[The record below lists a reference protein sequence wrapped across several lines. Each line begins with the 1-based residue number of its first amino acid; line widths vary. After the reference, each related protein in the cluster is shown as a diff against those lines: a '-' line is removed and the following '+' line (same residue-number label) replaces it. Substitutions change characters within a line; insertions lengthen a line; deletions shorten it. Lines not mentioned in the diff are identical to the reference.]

1 MTTSKSI
8 FGTANDLNDFATL
21 DIINTIDN
29 VLVGMNYD
37 EKQDNAEMVDELY
50 AERNE
55 VESWRDAFLAAWEDG
70 EDVYDAATILDYM
83 A

>member
-8 FGTANDLNDFATL
+8 FGTANDLNDFASL
-21 DIINTIDN
+21 GILNTIDN
-29 VLVGMNYD
+29 VLIGMSYG
-37 EKQDNAEMVDELY
+37 EKQGNAELVEELY

-70 EDVYDAATILDYM
+70 EDVYDAATILAYM

>member
-1 MTTSKSI
+1 MTASKSI
-8 FGTANDLNDFATL
+8 FGTANDLNDFASL
-21 DIINTIDN
+21 GIINAIDN
-29 VLVGMNYD
+29 VLVGMSYD
-37 EKQDNAEMVDELY
+37 EKQSNAALVEELY

-70 EDVYDAATILDYM
+70 EDVYDATIILDYM

>member
-8 FGTANDLNDFATL
+8 FGTATDTNDFASL
-21 DIINTIDN
+21 DIINIINN
-29 VLVGMNYD
+29 VLIGMSYD
-37 EKQDNAEMVDELY
+37 EQKANADMVAELY

-70 EDVYDAATILDYM
+70 EDVYDAATIHDYM

>member
-8 FGTANDLNDFATL
+8 FGTANDLNDFASL
-21 DIINTIDN
+21 NIINTINN
-29 VLVGMNYD
+29 VLLGMSYD
-37 EKQDNAEMVDELY
+37 EQQSNADMVAELY

-55 VESWRDAFLAAWEDG
+55 VENWRDAFLAAWEDG
-70 EDVYDAATILDYM
+70 EDAYSAETIHEYM

>member
-8 FGTANDLNDFATL
+8 FGTATDTNDFASL
-21 DIINTIDN
+21 EILNTIDN
-29 VLVGMNYD
+29 VLVGMSYD
-37 EKQDNAEMVDELY
+37 EKQGNAELVEELY

-70 EDVYDAATILDYM
+70 EDVYDAAIILDYM
-83 A
+83 C